1 MTAETGIPEAE
12 IVQAYDQ
19 WHRNLDADEDPIDT
33 PWHVMA
39 IPQLPPLEGLRV
51 LEIGCGRGGFS
62 RYLAS
67 EGADLVAADLSPA
80 AVDMA
85 SRRLEPHDSA
95 EAVVASIEAIP
106 YQRDSFDLVVSLD
119 TIEHVPHPTRAVAE
133 LIRVLRPGGRL
144 VLTTNNY
151 LGLIGLWRAVMR
163 LAGFRF
169 TEFGQPINQP
179 LMFFPSA
186 RLLRG
191 LGCTVDLIDGE
202 GHYLRVPR
210 APMGYVRLGF
220 LERPHALTKW
230 FGTHRLVVATKA

>member
-1 MTAETGIPEAE
+1 MSVTTETPAAGL
-12 IVQAYDQ
+12 VDAYDD
-19 WHRNLDADEDPIDT
+19 WHRNFDVAEDPIDT
-33 PWHVMA
+33 PWHTMA
-39 IPQLPPLEGLRV
+39 IPQLPELEGKRV

-62 RYLAS
+62 RYLA
-67 EGADLVAADLSPA
+67 EHGADLVAADFSPA
-80 AVDMA
+80 AVEMA
-85 SRRLEPHDSA
+85 RRALDPHHRA
-95 EAVVASIEAIP
+95 EAIVADIEAIP
-106 YQRDSFDLVVSLD
+106 FERDSFDLVLSLD

-133 LIRVLRPGGRL
+133 LVRVLRPGGRL

-151 LGLIGLWRAVMR
+151 FGLIGLWRAAMTV
-163 LAGFRF
+163 AGFRF

-191 LGCTVDLIDGE
+191 LGCTVDLVDGS

-210 APMGYVRLGF
+210 YQMGYLKLGF

-230 FGTHRLVVATKA
+230 FGTHRLVVATKR